1 MTPTSPNAIPHL
13 HGTGF
18 YVWQVPGIAV
28 SVHLHLAVIDR
39 LSEERPFTE
48 SDPPRAACGLLLGW
62 TVSESQV
69 VVVEDSVPLSFE
81 GSEAPSTWFLGP
93 GRAVF
98 EEKLS
103 QWSAGEDKRLWA
115 VGYYQRQVDGELKL
129 SDDDHALF
137 TKFFPPPANVMLL
150 ATGGEGA
157 GAVGGFFVWEGADV
171 QRTTL
176 LPFPLSRQGVRPSM
190 ETGSSQDQVI
200 ELGRRAD
207 AGRSPDR
214 QKVIRWTAIGIAVA
228 TLAAIG
234 IWELPQLKTLSLSP
248 PSSAESP
255 ESDLQLRL
263 DGTPRRVLLTWNRK
277 SAVIAQS
284 AKASITVNDGESLEV
299 LRLER
304 GELASGSLVYFP
316 NAANVKFRL
325 DVTTR
330 DQRVVSESVRLLAAR
345 ERAGEG
351 EKDTRSLA
359 DREATPPVPPAP
371 QPAPTAK
378 REVRIRIEVD
388 ESGAVR
394 SATPEPGQDSI
405 PGDVM
410 SRAVAEVKKGRYP
423 PVTIDGKRVGS
434 QAVIR
439 FQVPFEGGH

>member
-1 MTPTSPNAIPHL
+1 
-13 HGTGF
+13 
-18 YVWQVPGIAV
+18 
-28 SVHLHLAVIDR
+28 
-39 LSEERPFTE
+39 
-48 SDPPRAACGLLLGW
+48 
-62 TVSESQV
+62 
-69 VVVEDSVPLSFE
+69 
-81 GSEAPSTWFLGP
+81 
-93 GRAVF
+93 
-98 EEKLS
+98 
-103 QWSAGEDKRLWA
+103 
-115 VGYYQRQVDGELKL
+115 
-129 SDDDHALF
+129 
-137 TKFFPPPANVMLL
+137 
-150 ATGGEGA
+150 
-157 GAVGGFFVWEGADV
+157 
-171 QRTTL
+171 
-176 LPFPLSRQGVRPSM
+176 
-190 ETGSSQDQVI
+190 
-200 ELGRRAD
+200 
-207 AGRSPDR
+207 
-214 QKVIRWTAIGIAVA
+214 
-228 TLAAIG
+228 
-234 IWELPQLKTLSLSP
+234 
-248 PSSAESP
+248 
-255 ESDLQLRL
+255 
-263 DGTPRRVLLTWNRK
+263 
-277 SAVIAQS
+277 VIAQS

-316 NAANVKFRL
+316 NGANVKFRL